1 MGELFADIQINVVGN
16 TVVLDLSGMVG
27 INEVNAI
34 KAKLEVEALPRLNP
48 PWALVAS
55 TKHWGLYTP
64 EVKENLD
71 SIAQWYIENGL
82 GFSVM
87 LTEDESLLKQKA
99 ISELVKGRDEIEH
112 VYLGSMEAAQVWLR
126 GRDLWPKE

>member
-1 MGELFADIQINVVGN
+1 MSELFADMHLELFGN
-16 TVVLDLSGMVG
+16 TVVLHLSGMVG
-27 INEVNAI
+27 MNEVNAI
-34 KAKLEVEALPRLNP
+34 KAKLEAEALPRLSS

-64 EVKENLD
+64 EVKDNLD

-99 ISELVKGRDEIEH
+99 ISELVEGREEIEH
-112 VYLGSMEAAQVWLR
+112 VYLDSMEAAQVWLR
-126 GRDLWPKE
+126 DRGLWAKE